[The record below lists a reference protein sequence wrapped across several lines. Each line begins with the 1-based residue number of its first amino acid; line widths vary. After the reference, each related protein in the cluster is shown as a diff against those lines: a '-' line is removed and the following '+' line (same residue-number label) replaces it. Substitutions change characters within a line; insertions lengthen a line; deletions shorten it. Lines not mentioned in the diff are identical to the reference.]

1 LISARTAE
9 VVEFHQAIAMV
20 RGREDSMAESV
31 QTYKNHSRRLPTLLL
46 SVFLVLLLHFVN
58 QVRHVWVAPSWGAGF
73 GALVAFAVLCIP
85 LTARQMALTVQD
97 RVIRLE
103 MRLRL
108 MDVLP
113 ADLKPRIRE
122 LTRQQLV
129 ALRFACDAELPDLV
143 REVLAGQL
151 KSSKEI
157 KLRVKDWQ
165 GDFLRA

>member
-1 LISARTAE
+1 
-9 VVEFHQAIAMV
+9 
-20 RGREDSMAESV
+20 MAEQV
-31 QTYKNHSRRLPTLLL
+31 QTYKNHTRQLPTLLL
-46 SVFLVLLLHFVN
+46 FVFFVLLLNFAN
-58 QVRHVWVAPSWGAGF
+58 QVRHVWNAPSLGSGF

-108 MDVLP
+108 AQVLP
-113 ADLKPRIRE
+113 ADLQSRIGE
-122 LTRQQLV
+122 LSRQQLV
-129 ALRFACDAELPDLV
+129 ALRFACDNELPGLV
-143 REVLAGQL
+143 REVLNGQL

-157 KLRVKDWQ
+157 KLRVKEWQ

>member
-1 LISARTAE
+1 
-9 VVEFHQAIAMV
+9 
-20 RGREDSMAESV
+20 MAEGV
-31 QTYKNHSRRLPTLLL
+31 QTYKNHARRLPTLLVF
-46 SVFLVLLLHFVN
+46 VFLVLLLNFVN
-58 QVRHVWVAPSWGAGF
+58 QVRHVWAAPSLGATF

-85 LTARQMALTVQD
+85 FTARQMALTVQD

-108 MDVLP
+108 MEVLP
-113 ADLKPRIRE
+113 ADLRPRIRE

-129 ALRFACDAELPDLV
+129 ALRFACDAELPDLM

-165 GDFLRA
+165 ADWLRA